1 MATCAKVRRLPDQ
14 KLCTIILEVQSK
26 ACNKA
31 NVCLVFSF
39 FRLWHFVCRCARH
52 NSYWWIQTWFL
63 DCPARFNNG
72 VCRNRLSLHLL
83 YGQNR

>member
-1 MATCAKVRRLPDQ
+1 
-14 KLCTIILEVQSK
+14 
-26 ACNKA
+26 
-31 NVCLVFSF
+31 
-39 FRLWHFVCRCARH
+39 
-52 NSYWWIQTWFL
+52 L